1 MRVGLYLTGVL
12 RTMTCKN
19 SLTIRHVFALIFLFV
34 SATGCNYDD
43 SSKIRV
49 GIPTAPSS
57 LDPRFGSDAVSVRL
71 QQLLHRSLV
80 KFDDEMRPVPDLAAW
95 EVISPVHYRFRLT
108 REPKFSDGSRLRAQD
123 VVATYRSLLKTE
135 TLSPHLGTLQNI
147 LSLSAID
154 LNTVDFR
161 LRQADTFFP
170 TTLTIGILS
179 EQDINRMLPAQ
190 SQKSSGHFEVVSV
203 SNGVTSMRRRKDG
216 VIFEF
221 LAVPDTNAR
230 ALRLIAGEIDIL
242 QGDISPDIYDYLLE
256 QRNLTGMRARGTTF
270 SYLGFNLSEG
280 VSAEIKLR
288 RAVALAINR
297 EEILK
302 FLFHDTARLASAI
315 FPPEHWAG
323 SSSLPKTKF
332 DPQSARILVSQLE
345 EKYGSISLSYKTSTN
360 KFRQRIA
367 AVIQSQL
374 ADVGIDLEIERLDF
388 ATLMLDITKG
398 DFQTYSLSWVGL
410 NSPDIFRQIF
420 HSGAMPPAGKNRGRY
435 QSTIA
440 DSYIEAG
447 EKASSVLGR
456 QSIYENL
463 ELHLLKELPY
473 FPLWFED
480 QLAIWRNSITGYK
493 VDSTGSYYGLL
504 EVEKI

>member
-1 MRVGLYLTGVL
+1 MTGVL
-12 RTMTCKN
+12 RNMTFKN
-19 SLTIRHVFALIFLFV
+19 SITICRAFVLILV
-34 SATGCNYDD
+34 LVCISGCSDD
-43 SSKIRV
+43 HSSKIRV

-71 QQLLHRSLV
+71 QQLLHRQLV
-80 KFDDEMRPVPDLAAW
+80 RFDDEMRPVSDLSVW
-95 EVISPVHYRFRLT
+95 EVVSPVHYRFHLIG
-108 REPKFSDGSRLRAQD
+108 EPKFNDGSRLRAQD
-123 VVATYRSLLKTE
+123 VVSTYRSILKPE
-135 TLSPHLGTLQNI
+135 TLSPHLGALQNI
-147 LSLSAID
+147 LSIRAID
-154 LNTVDFR
+154 LNTVDFH

-170 TTLTIGILS
+170 ETLTIGILS
-179 EQDINRMLPAQ
+179 EEDINAMVPFQ
-190 SQKSSGHFEVVSV
+190 SQKSSGHFEIAGDI
-203 SNGVTSMRRRKDG
+203 NGVTSIRRRKDG

-242 QGDISPDIYDYLLE
+242 QGDISPSVYDYLLS
-256 QRNLTGMRARGTTF
+256 QTNLSGMRARGTTF

-280 VSAEIKLR
+280 VAADIKLR
-288 RAVALAINR
+288 RAVSLAINR
-297 EEILK
+297 DKILK
-302 FLFHDTARLASAI
+302 FLFHDTARLASTI

-323 SSSLPKTKF
+323 SNSLPRIHF
-332 DPQSARILVSQLE
+332 DPESARMLVSQLE
-345 EKYGSISLSYKTSTN
+345 EKYGPISLSYKTSTN

-374 ADVGIDLEIERLDF
+374 ADVGIELEIERLDF
-388 ATLMLDITKG
+388 ATLMRDITKG

-410 NSPDIFRQIF
+410 NSPDMFRQIF
-420 HSGAMPPAGKNRGRY
+420 HSAATPPAGKNRGRY
-435 QSTIA
+435 HSAIA

-447 EKASSVLGR
+447 EKESSLLGR
-456 QSIYENL
+456 QGIYENL

-480 QLAIWRNSITGYK
+480 QLAIWSNNITGYR
-493 VDSTGSYYGLL
+493 VDHTGSYNGLL